1 MVLLLKSIEVKTII
15 MTFKGKQTSNKII
28 LLIAIGLC
36 GVILVGII
44 SNRYLS
50 GLLNEVMTEAKSDS
64 EIMLAVTI
72 QDDFADAEIS
82 LLSYKLYSDSVY
94 FYSYQRASLS
104 IDSLIERF
112 FKGHDNK
119 EISYLMNQI
128 SVRAIEKR
136 ILLDSLLTYNL
147 LPNYQVIL
155 KQLEADLASIP
166 VVKSEKKR
174 VVGQRK
180 VKEEYEI
187 QAGGVFSKM
196 SGDLKNVVRKREQE
210 YAWIHASLVE
220 VSEDL
225 SLLLAELSEKKKAL
239 TIDKGSIA
247 EKQAEEVKIL
257 ITTFSI
263 FTALLMISLVLLI
276 LQYQKR
282 SKKSKKVLEEAK
294 QNAEKLAKTREDF
307 MANMSHEIRTPMN
320 AIVGFSDELLK
331 KELDPEIFEEV
342 IVIKKSSDHLL
353 HIINEILDFSALEQG
368 AMKLELF
375 GFNPK
380 LVLEDACGMLRNK
393 AKERGNEINI
403 HCEDNVPNWI
413 MSDPSRMRQIVLNLV
428 GNAVKFSEN
437 DTIDVKL
444 SIQEKQQDYAELVIS
459 VIDKGIGI
467 EQSQQSH
474 IFDMFVQASSE
485 TFRKYG
491 GSGLGLS
498 ITKRI
503 VDLFGGSISVHS
515 EMGKGTEFVVVLPVE
530 FIDENEALG
539 DLKMIDFTNLNLS
552 NLSVLI
558 VDDNEFNRKL
568 LRTILARR
576 KATIH
581 ELSDGS
587 EVIDYVLSNK
597 IDVILMDLRM
607 PGMNGVTATE
617 LLKNNDDQII
627 RSIPVIGISAT
638 VSGDEKADAIGVG
651 MAAFINKPF
660 TEARL
665 MKILQDVLPT
675 KYQIFWGEKLDFT
688 ELESLSNG
696 KNEFV
701 LELLEMFLKTTG
713 EGIDKLDQAFKNQDL
728 NEIRE
733 VAHQIASPNK
743 HIGAKTLYTHLK
755 KLEGL
760 ALKES
765 SWSELRS
772 VMTEV
777 DAEYSSVKHMVQNKI
792 NELKSKI

>member
-1 MVLLLKSIEVKTII
+1 MEVKTII

-36 GVILVGII
+36 GVIVIGVVA
-44 SNRYLS
+44 NRYLS

-64 EIMLAVTI
+64 EIRLVVTI
-72 QDDFADAEIS
+72 QDNFADAETS

-94 FYSYQRASLS
+94 YYNYQKASLS
-104 IDSLIERF
+104 IDSMTEILL
-112 FKGHDNK
+112 KGHENK
-119 EISYLMNQI
+119 EINHLMNQI
-128 SVRAIEKR
+128 SVRALEKR
-136 ILLDSLLTYNL
+136 ILLDSLLTYDL
-147 LPNYQVIL
+147 LPNYQGIL
-155 KQLEADLASIP
+155 KQLESDLSSIP

-174 VVGQRK
+174 VVGQQK
-180 VKEEYEI
+180 VKEEYEV

-196 SGDLKNVVRKREQE
+196 SGDLKNVVRKREQD
-210 YAWIHASLVE
+210 YAWIHASLVQ

-225 SLLLAELSEKKKAL
+225 SLLITELSDKKKAL
-239 TIDKGSIA
+239 TIDKGSAA
-247 EKQAEEVKIL
+247 EKQAEEVKAL
-257 ITTFSI
+257 ITAFAI
-263 FTALLMISLVLLI
+263 FTALLMILLVLLI
-276 LQYQKR
+276 MQYQKR
-282 SKKSKKVLEEAK
+282 SKESKKALEEAK

-320 AIVGFSDELLK
+320 AIAGFSDELLK
-331 KELDPEIFEEV
+331 KELDPEVFEEV

-380 LVLEDACGMLRNK
+380 LVVEDACGMLKNK
-393 AKERGNEINI
+393 AKERGNEIKI

-413 MSDPSRMRQIVLNLV
+413 MSDPSRMRQIMLNLV

-437 DTIDVKL
+437 DTIDIKL

-459 VIDKGIGI
+459 VSDKGIGI

-474 IFDMFVQASSE
+474 VFDMFVQASSE

-503 VDLFGGSISVHS
+503 VDLFGGSITVHS

-530 FIDENEALG
+530 LIEESEAMG
-539 DLKMIDFTNLNLS
+539 EMKMIDFTNLNLS

-568 LRTILARR
+568 LRTILTRR
-576 KATIH
+576 NATTH

-587 EVIDYVLSNK
+587 EVLDYLLSNK

-607 PGMNGVTATE
+607 PGMSGVEATA
-617 LLKNNDDQII
+617 LLKKNDDEVI
-627 RSIPVIGISAT
+627 RSIPVIGVSAT

-665 MKILQDVLPT
+665 MKILQNVLPN

-701 LELLEMFLKTTG
+701 LELLEIFLKTTG
-713 EGIDKLDQAFKNQDL
+713 EGIDKLDQAFKNQDM

-743 HIGAKTLYTHLK
+743 HIGAKTLYSHLK
-755 KLEGL
+755 KLEES
-760 ALKES
+760 ALKEYQ
-765 SWSELRS
+765 WSELRS
-772 VMTEV
+772 IMTEV
-777 DAEYSSVKHMVQNKI
+777 DEEFKSVKRMVQDKI